1 MTVIGRAGSALLAL
15 LGSLAVVL
23 APATATNGRA
33 ASPLRVIAYYVS
45 YDPQAWASLEQHA
58 DELDLVDGQW
68 VTITACGDLGSR
80 DDETLRQVAQA
91 HGVAVYPSLFTA
103 SGTLNHALLTD
114 EGVAA
119 HVVDRIVGYVQD
131 EDYPGFDL
139 DLEGVQSGDR
149 DSYTAFV
156 ASLSSA
162 LHGLGK
168 SLTLALPPKTSD
180 VRTGWSGAYDYAAL
194 GGLADAIT
202 IMAYEAHGAWGG
214 PGSVAPYPW
223 VDQVLAY
230 VTSQIPPGTVR
241 LGLAYYGYDWN
252 VDAGTAR
259 ALSYAQAARV
269 ATQYQVSPILDPDTK
284 SVTYSYEAPA
294 SAQPAS
300 VPLPARPDH
309 QITRRDPPACAT
321 SLPAP
326 TPTPPPP
333 AAAPSN
339 EVQQHTVWLEESQA
353 AAARLGLVNRY
364 GVGGIAAWRLGLEDP
379 QVWPILDQWDGR
391 AS

>member
-1 MTVIGRAGSALLAL
+1 MTQIGRAGCILLSLLATF
-15 LGSLAVVL
+15 AIVL
-23 APATATNGRA
+23 APATAVSGHA
-33 ASPLRVIAYYVS
+33 ASPARVIAYYVS

-80 DDETLRQVAQA
+80 DDETLRQFAAA

-103 SGTLNHALLTD
+103 SGSLNHALLTD
-114 EGVAA
+114 ESVAA
-119 HVVDRIVGYVQD
+119 HTIDQIVGYVQD

-139 DLEGVQSGDR
+139 DLEGVQSADR

-168 SLTLALPPKTSD
+168 SLTLALAPKTSD

-194 GGLADAIT
+194 GGLADAIA

-223 VDQVLAY
+223 VDRVLNY
-230 VTSQIPPGTVR
+230 VTSQIPPQTVR

-259 ALSYAQAARV
+259 ALSYAQAART
-269 ATQYQVSPILDPDTK
+269 ATQYQVSPTLDPETR
-284 SVTYSYEAPA
+284 SVTYSYVAPA
-294 SAQPAS
+294 SARPAS
-300 VPLPARPDH
+300 VPLPARPEH
-309 QITRRDPPACAT
+309 QITRRDPPACGT
-321 SLPAP
+321 TVPAP

-339 EVQQHTVWLEESQA
+339 ELQQHTVWLEDSQA
-353 AAARLGLVNRY
+353 AAARLALVNRY
-364 GVGGIAAWRLGLEDP
+364 GVGGIAAWRLGLDDP
-379 QVWPILDQWDGR
+379 QVWPILDQWSGR
-391 AS
+391 S

>member
-1 MTVIGRAGSALLAL
+1 M
-15 LGSLAVVL
+15 
-23 APATATNGRA
+23 
-33 ASPLRVIAYYVS
+33 
-45 YDPQAWASLEQHA
+45 
-58 DELDLVDGQW
+58 
-68 VTITACGDLGSR
+68 
-80 DDETLRQVAQA
+80 
-91 HGVAVYPSLFTA
+91 AVYPSLFTA

-114 EGVAA
+114 EGVAEHA
-119 HVVDRIVGYVQD
+119 IDQIVGYVQD

-139 DLEGVQSGDR
+139 DFEGVQSADR

-194 GGLADAIT
+194 GGLADAIA

-223 VDQVLAY
+223 VDQVLSY
-230 VTSQIPPGTVR
+230 VTSQIPPQTVR

-269 ATQYQVSPILDPDTK
+269 ATQYQASPTLDPETR
-284 SVTYSYEAPA
+284 SVTYSYVAPA
-294 SAQPAS
+294 SATSRPAC
-300 VPLPARPDH
+300 RC
-309 QITRRDPPACAT
+309 RRDRTTRSPTAIRRPCGT
-321 SLPAP
+321 TVPAP

-333 AAAPSN
+333 AAAPSS
-339 EVQQHTVWLEESQA
+339 ELQQHTVWLEESQS
-353 AAARLGLVNRY
+353 AAARLALVNRY